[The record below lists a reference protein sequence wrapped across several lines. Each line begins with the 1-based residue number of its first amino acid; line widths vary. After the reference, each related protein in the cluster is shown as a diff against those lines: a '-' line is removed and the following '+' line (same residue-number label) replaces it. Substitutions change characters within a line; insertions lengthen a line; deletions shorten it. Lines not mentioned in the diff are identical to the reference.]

1 MNTVLFVILLA
12 IFAFIFKTYFY
23 DGTKGVVSTLDGK
36 IYDVRQGPYEQRKAD
51 LLSFIKMKLT
61 ILVQTL
67 RKDPQYNMTEPVLR
81 LLSNWE
87 RGISIKEIG
96 NMESDAAYVINKQH
110 MAFCLQ
116 DKPYPGSNVKT
127 TNLEDTN
134 LISYVAIHE
143 LAHMMSDET
152 GHGSEFVSNFE
163 FLLDYSK
170 DIDYNDPFTK
180 KVEKLYIPLNQ
191 LKTSDNYCGVSLTNA
206 IN

>member
-1 MNTVLFVILLA
+1 MPI
-12 IFAFIFKTYFY
+12 
-23 DGTKGVVSTLDGK
+23 
-36 IYDVRQGPYEQRKAD
+36 QG
-51 LLSFIKMKLT
+51 SIIKMKLT
-61 ILVQTL
+61 ILIEAL
-67 RKDPQYNMTEPVLR
+67 RKDPQYNMTVSVLR
-81 LLSNWE
+81 LLSNWD
-87 RGISIKEIG
+87 RGLTIKEIG

-116 DKPYPGSNVKT
+116 DRPYPGSTVKT
-127 TNLEDTN
+127 TSLEDTN

-170 DIDYNDPFTK
+170 DIDYMDPFTK
-180 KVEKLYIPLNQ
+180 NVQKLYIPLNK
-191 LKTSDNYCGVSLTNA
+191 LDTSDNYCGVALTNA